1 MAGANKHGFA
11 RGVFFLCVA
20 LQVPL
25 LPLLPLG
32 EGGDVDSDA
41 KPEWVSSLQVV
52 MGVMLKQLEHDNP
65 EVLLLMAAPGALAR
79 EAVNMASCEL
89 GLEGCVEGR
98 LYDWSAL
105 AQHPDF
111 RPSALQPRIVAT
123 YPDKLKEVFAGCLIT
138 SVSALLCLYT
148 ANKLALVGVGIS
160 VHATMSQGLKLA
172 PWVGIVV
179 SAALF
184 VGGLVDVKPEARA
197 APADPPADPPAAA
210 EPKKEK

>member
-1 MAGANKHGFA
+1 MVALS
-11 RGVFFLCVA
+11 RGVLRVCSGIGVGLGGMPFRGSLLGGMRAEFLP
-20 LQVPL
+20 PL
-25 LPLLPLG
+25 C
-32 EGGDVDSDA
+32 
-41 KPEWVSSLQVV
+41 
-52 MGVMLKQLEHDNP
+52 
-65 EVLLLMAAPGALAR
+65 
-79 EAVNMASCEL
+79 ASQL

-160 VHATMSQGLKLA
+160 VYATMSQGLKLA